1 MLNFN
6 MNSVSNMS
14 VNMLMQQDVIN
25 GQYTLLDTMGVM
37 NKENWNHWFN
47 SREGLFYKER

>member
-37 NKENWNHWFN
+37 NGGVMN
-47 SREGLFYKER
+47 